1 MHKLFSTVALCV
13 ALAACAGSE
22 PTEHADPGPVSTKEP
37 TGGAVVGA
45 SAGALVGTQIAASL
59 DRADLMALNSTTLNA
74 LENVLPNQ
82 ATPWRNSD
90 SGSYGTVTPGPVY
103 QASGQYCREFQQTI
117 VVGGQQQHGSG
128 RACRRR
134 DGSWQIAP

>member
-13 ALAACAGSE
+13 ALAACAGSG
-22 PTEHADPGPVSTKEP
+22 PTEHGDPGPVSTKEP
-37 TGGAVVGA
+37 TGGAA
-45 SAGALVGTQIAASL
+45 AGALVGTQIAASL

-90 SGSYGTVTPGPVY
+90 SGSYGTVTPGPVHQ

-128 RACRRR
+128 RACRQR